1 MGRGRAGK
9 VLSSVVALAL
19 MSGCQTGG
27 GRPEREGYFSWVDEQ
42 GRVQYSRIPESQPA
56 QSNKAVPPPGLV
68 IDEEGATEPEAPSE
82 YTTDNYPD
90 GNELAKQGFVRPG
103 QRQPYFTWLD
113 ADGVVRVSYY
123 TPDTRGEVQ
132 KQGDKAP
139 VTLTEGRVY
148 LPSGREDRAPVE
160 GYDPDAFAILGID
173 DAAPFFSVFEQRCC
187 ETLPA
192 RDFQDWQEGREFG
205 VRFENDTPRHH
216 FSTGDSPYKLIALPS
231 GAFVPGFVMR
241 IRSYAQDGVLVPSL
255 AFLDKNLKPLRV
267 VTDLVF
273 DYQPENWHRRGYLE
287 GWVPAFP
294 SQGERW
300 LVLFTRPQDL
310 AGQTTIDSGNSLM
323 AIPHTTVGELGIA
336 TFEDGW

>member
-27 GRPEREGYFSWVDEQ
+27 ERPEREGYFSWVDER
-42 GRVQYSRIPESQPA
+42 GRVQYSRIPESQP
-56 QSNKAVPPPGLV
+56 
-68 IDEEGATEPEAPSE
+68 EESKETLSPSE
-82 YTTDNYPD
+82 PVSDEGVALALETAAEYTADNYPD
-90 GNELAKQGFVRPG
+90 GNELAKNGFVRPG

-113 ADGVVRVSYY
+113 ADGVVRVSYF

-132 KQGDKAP
+132 KKGDNAP
-139 VTLTEGRVY
+139 VTLTEASVY
-148 LPSGREDRAPVE
+148 LPSGQEHHAPVE
-160 GYDPDAFAILGID
+160 GYDPDAFAILGIAD
-173 DAAPFFSVFEQRCC
+173 TASFFSVFAQRCC
-187 ETLPA
+187 EQLPA
-192 RDFQDWQEGREFG
+192 RDFQEWQEGREFG
-205 VRFENDTPRHH
+205 VRFEKDTPRHR

-241 IRSYAQDGVLVPSL
+241 IRSYEQEGVLVPSL

-273 DYQPENWHRRGYLE
+273 DYQPESWHKRGYLE

-294 SQGERW
+294 GQGERW
-300 LVLFTRPQDL
+300 LVLYTRPQDL
-310 AGQTTIDSGNSLM
+310 AGQTTLDSGSSVR
-323 AIPHTTVGELGIA
+323 AVPHTTVGELGIA
-336 TFEDGW
+336 TFEDVW